1 MSSLREVGSFA
12 SDWVWRRALKSMEE
26 DPMAPIFEEEE
37 DIVADSA
44 IREAKIKADVYR
56 VIKNWTFTMPNLDST
71 SKGFNVTPKVAKL
84 VQILQCFQHESD
96 AFRGVI
102 FGRCHCRW
110 PS

>member
-1 MSSLREVGSFA
+1 M
-12 SDWVWRRALKSMEE
+12 KSMEE

-71 SKGFNVTPKVAKL
+71 SKGFNVTPKIAKL
-84 VQILQCFQHESD
+84 VQILQCFQHEGE

-102 FGRCHCRW
+102 FGRCHGRW
-110 PS
+110 PF